1 MALRKYRKSLRYL
14 NICWEKEGID
24 EDRSAYLG
32 RMKPHNFSNSS
43 RLNSLKAIIEK
54 IQGGCQLHCPSH
66 HREPSWTDWKWI
78 CTSSRL
84 STSHIAVKFAEI
96 LTKIDRRSDK
106 ELEKEPK
113 FLKNGNAGMV
123 KMIPTKPMVV
133 ETFVEYPPLGGFAV
147 RDMRQTVAIGVV
159 KNVDKKDP
167 TGAKVTKLPRRR
179 ESEQCRVILEFAM
192 LSIVIKC
199 VSYIDSILFSST
211 IFLSLICFLGSL
223 QKKTITKMYLKVFL

>member
-1 MALRKYRKSLRYL
+1 MALRNYRKSLRYL

-32 RMKPHNFSNSS
+32 RMKSHNFSNSS
-43 RLNSLKAIIEK
+43 GAASFTAQVIIVNHPGQ
-54 IQGGCQLHCPSH
+54 IGNGYAPVLDCH
-66 HREPSWTDWKWI
+66 
-78 CTSSRL
+78 
-84 STSHIAVKFAEI
+84 TSHIAVKFAEI

-133 ETFVEYPPLGGFAV
+133 ETFVEYPPLGCFAV

-179 ESEQCRVILEFAM
+179 ESEQCSVILEFAM

-199 VSYIDSILFSST
+199 VI
-211 IFLSLICFLGSL
+211 
-223 QKKTITKMYLKVFL
+223 